1 MIYIHN
7 FVIDFNAVKDALLEK
22 GYEFVSADVKLV
34 PQTTTVLSEEGQ
46 VKAMEKLIDALE
58 DDDDVQNVF
67 HNWEIAEQSF
77 KILIFQQIQ
86 LILIHIFS
94 KKL

>member
-34 PQTTTVLSEEGQ
+34 PQTTTVLSEEGLNSSSQ
-46 VKAMEKLIDALE
+46 
-58 DDDDVQNVF
+58 
-67 HNWEIAEQSF
+67 WRGWCT
-77 KILIFQQIQ
+77 
-86 LILIHIFS
+86 
-94 KKL
+94 